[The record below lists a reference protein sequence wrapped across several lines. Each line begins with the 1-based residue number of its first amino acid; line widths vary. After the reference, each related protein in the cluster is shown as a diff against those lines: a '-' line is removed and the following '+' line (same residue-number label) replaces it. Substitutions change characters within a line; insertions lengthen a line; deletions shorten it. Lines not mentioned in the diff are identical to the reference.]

1 MQQLI
6 AFVLIRHDTG
16 GTGVFLRHLSPSGA
30 CDAVATHAQRLL
42 VAGQRDDGHHRDR
55 AGGGG
60 DPRRGPCGR
69 ARDRSIDVRPGTEPD
84 GTGCGSRRDRARH
97 ARAVRRISAD
107 ATKGAGGVQRG
118 ERLVRTHGLQ
128 GAHLR
133 RGLEG
138 RLGAAEPHASRRPD
152 LVEGDFRVRTANRL
166 WAADLTQI
174 MTVRACCG
182 WPASGCADP
191 RAGAARQRRQ
201 RRQRGLAS
209 MPVARVRPF
218 SPNTS
223 SDSAS

>member
-16 GTGVFLRHLSPSGA
+16 GTGVFLRR
-30 CDAVATHAQRLL
+30 VATHAQRLL
-42 VAGQRDDGHHRDR
+42 AAGQRDDGHHRDR
-55 AGGGG
+55 CGGRG
-60 DPRRGPCGR
+60 DPRRGRCGVYATAVSMFALVQNLMGLAVGPVVTVPDTP
-69 ARDRSIDVRPGTEPD
+69 ARCG
-84 GTGCGSRRDRARH
+84 GSRPTPPR
-97 ARAVRRISAD
+97 
-107 ATKGAGGVQRG
+107 GAGGAHRG

-191 RAGAARQRRQ
+191 RAGAPRQRRQ

-209 MPVARVRPF
+209 MPVARVWPF